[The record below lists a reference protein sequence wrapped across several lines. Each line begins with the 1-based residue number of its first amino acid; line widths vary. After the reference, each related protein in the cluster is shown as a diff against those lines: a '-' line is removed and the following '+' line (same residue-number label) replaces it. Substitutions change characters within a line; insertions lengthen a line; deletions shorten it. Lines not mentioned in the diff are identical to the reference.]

1 MNRLAS
7 KEVVVC
13 GNAGADRMTQAV
25 VPYLAGLS
33 MREAHSRDELMEA
46 LAKSQPPICLVE
58 HKVLS
63 IDPVKLLKGDQWDS
77 SFLDALKNI
86 VTAYELLPELAE
98 RSPETKFVITSHNRG
113 GGISPADKALYKARP
128 EVIKVMG
135 FVNETSN
142 TFYLLKLL
150 SRVYL
155 GKIWKGY
162 EAA

>member
-13 GNAGADRMTQAV
+13 GNAGADRMAESV
-25 VPYLAGLS
+25 VHYLAGLS
-33 MREAHSRDELMEA
+33 MRGAHSRDELLEA
-46 LAKSQPPICLVE
+46 LAQSQPPICLVE

-63 IDPVKLLKGDQWDS
+63 IDPMKVLQGNQWDS
-77 SFLDALKNI
+77 SIVNALKNI
-86 VTAYELLPELAE
+86 VTAYELLPELTK

-113 GGISPADKALYKARP
+113 GGIPRADKALYKTRP

-142 TFYLLKLL
+142 IFYLLKLL

-155 GKIWKGY
+155 GKTWKGY
-162 EAA
+162 DAA